1 MIERIEELV
10 LNSADDFGITMSGN
24 PLNAAKIKEI
34 HTKIEKLN
42 KKRHTD
48 ALKTDPNQ
56 VFVEDIA

>member
-1 MIERIEELV
+1 MT
-10 LNSADDFGITMSGN
+10 NSADDFGLTMSGN

-34 HTKIEKLN
+34 HSKIEKLH

-48 ALKTDPNQ
+48 ALKTDPNA